1 MSRTYTSETKMLPN
15 CEYENTITFTHT
27 HGFDVDAKKEVE
39 SYLDFIGVKDP
50 KEREK
55 MLFIQGN
62 GTNKTFLRIYAPLG
76 AKLSQTST
84 GVDVAEDV
92 EKTEFSFLLSTPVG

>member
-1 MSRTYTSETKMLPN
+1 MSRIYTSETRILPN
-15 CEYENTITFTHT
+15 CEYENTLVLTHT
-27 HGFDVDAKKEVE
+27 HGFNVVAKNEVE

-62 GTNKTFLRIYAPLG
+62 GANKTFLRIYTPLG
-76 AKLSQTST
+76 SKLTQTST
-84 GVDVAEDV
+84 GVDVSEDDQ
-92 EKTEFSFLLSTPVG
+92 KTEFSFLLSTPVG